1 MFTKLRVEEV
11 MRDIIRCQILYK
23 NEKNLYTKIFII
35 FSHINIKICVTRTHM
50 VRRDVVIQKLGV
62 NNYYFNN

>member
-1 MFTKLRVEEV
+1 MFTKIMVDEV
-11 MRDIIRCQILYK
+11 MRDIIGAKYYRKMRRIFMKC
-23 NEKNLYTKIFII
+23 FII

-50 VRRDVVIQKLGV
+50 VRRDVIIQKRNV